1 MERQSLSSSRCVD
14 WHQRD
19 DASGSADNVPALLLH
34 ASSVPP
40 GRLPQALVAYLHSI
54 RADLLGGVLFR
65 NPYIGYHHGMFDAVR
80 RQLAG
85 CTRVCHGRQSGVR
98 NRCLASMNEPL
109 NPPPP
114 PPSLQATLLKKGVDN
129 RTSLP
134 GLPLPACELWE
145 SLAIAA
151 TVIRHVHTS
160 TDKTMTVGHATFLA
174 GSSQRWVRWDAST
187 AEAAAAL
194 EAYQRAAGFDPL
206 LTAAQLREVAT
217 LLAMQHSENCGN
229 LLQQAEQAG
238 VPYDL
243 SHGNPGQQLWRPAA
257 ACCSCSLTALPHT
270 CTMLCCLSR

>member
-1 MERQSLSSSRCVD
+1 MD
-14 WHQRD
+14 
-19 DASGSADNVPALLLH
+19 SATQVARLLRSH
-34 ASSVPP
+34 GATESEQQ
-40 GRLPQALVAYLHSI
+40 QALVAYLHSI

-65 NPYIGYHHGMFDAVR
+65 NPYIGYHHGMFDA
-80 RQLAG
+80 
-85 CTRVCHGRQSGVR
+85 
-98 NRCLASMNEPL
+98 
-109 NPPPP
+109 
-114 PPSLQATLLKKGVDN
+114 ATLLKKGVDN